1 MTRHFR
7 RCRNREGLGTMGNL
21 IEFLRVFF
29 SYLMVFAVYV
39 AIAAAGIFIGIK
51 WRKSKDK
58 KKVSEE
64 TAATAEQE

>member
-1 MTRHFR
+1 
-7 RCRNREGLGTMGNL
+7 MGNL

-39 AIAAAGIFIGIK
+39 AIAAVGIFIGIK